1 MTAVCETLGVA
12 RSNIARRIAQGPAKP
27 RGRPPLP
34 EEPLRSEIMTVI
46 ADMPSYGYPRVWAV
60 LRRRSEA
67 RGDPP
72 ANRKRVYRLM
82 KMHGL
87 LLQKHAGG
95 QAERTHDGRIAVA
108 QSNLRW
114 CSDGFEIA
122 CDNAERVRV
131 AFALDCCDREA
142 MSHIATTTGIK
153 GEDIRDLMV
162 TAVEHRFGRLN
173 RLPETIEWLSDN
185 GACYTAA
192 DTRRFARDIA
202 ISASSPYARPLKVRN
217 PTAWRK
223 PSCEPSNV
231 ITWPSTPSRMPRPLS
246 DRCPVGSSIT
256 TRCIRIVR

>member
-12 RSNIARRIAQGPAKP
+12 RSNIARRVAQGPSKR

-34 EEPLRSEIMTVI
+34 DEPLLSEIMAVI
-46 ADMPSYGYPRVWAV
+46 AEMPSYGYPRVWAV
-60 LRRRSEA
+60 LRRRSQA

-82 KMHGL
+82 KKHNL

-95 QAERTHDGRIAVA
+95 QAECLHDGRVAVE

-122 CDNAERVRV
+122 CDNAERARV

-142 MSHIATTTGIK
+142 MSHIATTAGIR

-162 TAVEHRFGRLN
+162 TAVEQRFGRLN
-173 RLPETIEWLSDN
+173 RLPET
-185 GACYTAA
+185 Y
-192 DTRRFARDIA
+192 
-202 ISASSPYARPLKVRN
+202 
-217 PTAWRK
+217 
-223 PSCEPSNV
+223 
-231 ITWPSTPSRMPRPLS
+231 
-246 DRCPVGSSIT
+246 
-256 TRCIRIVR
+256 